1 MFTIN
6 IFSPYEAAK
15 RLSIESKSLVDT
27 SKRYLEFLLR
37 LREMDHSYEEEVVKN
52 YEKQFQKV
60 ESYKKVMI
68 KIITDYTDGMK
79 QKLTD

>member
-1 MFTIN
+1 
-6 IFSPYEAAK
+6 
-15 RLSIESKSLVDT
+15 
-27 SKRYLEFLLR
+27 
-37 LREMDHSYEEEVVKN
+37 MDHSYEEEVVKN